1 MAMNAITNAMQYD
14 WPTWFLGIMRS
25 FISGGSSSMV
35 AAMGGMGIAPDRYN
49 LNAGL
54 GNTVKL
60 MVVMFVFQ
68 GCYRMFEFLQLH
80 SAPDKV
86 VTTQETVSTMQPA
99 GDGIKQVSTV
109 TTTVEAQS
117 ATKPSETVVK

>member
-1 MAMNAITNAMQYD
+1 MDAITNAMGYD
-14 WPTWFLGIMRS
+14 WPTWLLGIMRS

-35 AAMGGMGIAPDRYN
+35 AAMGGMGIAPDKFN

-86 VTTQETVSTMQPA
+86 VTTQETVSTLQPQ
-99 GDGIKQVSTV
+99 GDGLKQTSKI
-109 TTTVEAQS
+109 TTTTEA
-117 ATKPSETVVK
+117 KP